1 MATLTAYTRC
11 LHGLAAAFCALCH
24 PPARARHHQVVQ
36 RQRVRSRR
44 LSGLPSMR
52 QWRTFVESLPLEAQR
67 LCKLCRLPLPLFS
80 TVHRVGVH
88 DGYRLEHGDR
98 IVLGA
103 FVRVAEKVTEV
114 LVTDEVVETFVDK
127 VVPMYVS
134 GTGCSICLGVMQ
146 AAEARKAD
154 EFAAAEAA
162 FHAMMANKWRR
173 PHVIAMG
180 TTPSK
185 RKAFID
191 VTEMVIEL

>member
-1 MATLTAYTRC
+1 
-11 LHGLAAAFCALCH
+11 
-24 PPARARHHQVVQ
+24 
-36 RQRVRSRR
+36 
-44 LSGLPSMR
+44 MR